1 MCKECEPIEKEE
13 PKIEEAVCG
22 CGCLGF
28 KGQEQK
34 QKMSDKTASGDNLSL
49 QIQKVIFLF

>member
-1 MCKECEPIEKEE
+1 MCKDCEPIQKEE

-28 KGQEQK
+28 KGQEPRTK
-34 QKMSDKTASGDNLSL
+34 NVK
-49 QIQKVIFLF
+49 